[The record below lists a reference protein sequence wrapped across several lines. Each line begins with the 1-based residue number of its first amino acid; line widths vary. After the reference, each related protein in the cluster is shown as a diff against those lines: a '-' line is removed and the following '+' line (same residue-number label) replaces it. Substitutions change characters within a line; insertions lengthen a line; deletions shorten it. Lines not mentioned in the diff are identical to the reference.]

1 MDGKEIQEARQEN
14 VANVAD
20 APQMAKEN
28 VAGEK
33 PRTGEETHS
42 RRIKLTVAYDG
53 EQYCGWQR
61 QPGRETIEGK
71 LDQAIKALTG
81 EDIQVI
87 GASRTDAGV
96 HAAGNVAVF
105 DTLSSIPAEKFAAA
119 LNTVLPDDIAVQE
132 SRQVP
137 DRFHPRHCKTVKT
150 YEYTIC
156 NSEYRIPQLR
166 RVSWHLPYKMDTDK
180 MRAAAGYL
188 IGTHDFRS
196 FASSRTTVPST
207 VRTLYALDIFED
219 DPLIII
225 RVTGN
230 GFLYNMVRILAG
242 TLAMVGCGRIP
253 VKKVHEMLEAHDRT
267 KAGMTAP
274 PQGLTLIQIQYPD
287 GEDIL
292 K

>member
-1 MDGKEIQEARQEN
+1 MTENTEIPDIQ
-14 VANVAD
+14 D
-20 APQMAKEN
+20 AHS
-28 VAGEK
+28 K
-33 PRTGEETHS
+33 PDSTPGT

-53 EQYCGWQR
+53 GNYCGWQR
-61 QPGRETIEGK
+61 QPGRKTIEGT
-71 LDQAIKALTG
+71 LDEAIRALTG
-81 EDIQVI
+81 EAIEVT

-105 DTLSSIPAEKFAAA
+105 DTASAIPADRFAAA

-137 DRFHPRHCKTVKT
+137 ERFHPRHCRTVKT

-156 NSEYRIPQLR
+156 NSQYRIPQLR
-166 RVSWHLPYKMDTDK
+166 QYSWHLPYAMDVDR

-207 VRTLYALDIFED
+207 VRTIYSLDIFTD
-219 DPLIII
+219 DPLIVI
-225 RVTGN
+225 RVCGS
-230 GFLYNMVRILAG
+230 GFLYNMVRIIAG

-253 VKKVHEMLEAHDRT
+253 SEKVHAMLEAHDRT

-274 PQGLTLIQIQYPD
+274 PQGLTLVGIEYPD
-287 GEDIL
+287 GDDIL

>member
-1 MDGKEIQEARQEN
+1 MTTNTDFN
-14 VANVAD
+14 DTPMANEP
-20 APQMAKEN
+20 APQ
-28 VAGEK
+28 
-33 PRTGEETHS
+33 T

-53 EQYCGWQR
+53 ENYCGWQR
-61 QPGRETIEGK
+61 QPGRKTVEGM
-71 LDQAIKALTG
+71 LDEAIHALTG
-81 EDIQVI
+81 EQIEVT

-105 DTLSSIPAEKFAAA
+105 DTVSTIPSEKFAAA
-119 LNTVLPDDIAVQE
+119 LNTVLPEDISIQE

-137 DRFHPRHCKTVKT
+137 DRFHPRHCRTVKT

-166 RVSWHLPYKMDTDK
+166 HYSWHLPYKMDVDK

-207 VRTLYALDIFED
+207 VRTIYSLDIFTDE
-219 DPLIII
+219 PLIVI
-225 RVTGN
+225 RVTGS
-230 GFLYNMVRILAG
+230 GFLYNMVRIISG

-253 VKKVHEMLEAHDRT
+253 SARVHEMLEAHDRT

-274 PQGLTLIQIQYPD
+274 PQGLTLVGIEYPD
-287 GEDIL
+287 GDDVL